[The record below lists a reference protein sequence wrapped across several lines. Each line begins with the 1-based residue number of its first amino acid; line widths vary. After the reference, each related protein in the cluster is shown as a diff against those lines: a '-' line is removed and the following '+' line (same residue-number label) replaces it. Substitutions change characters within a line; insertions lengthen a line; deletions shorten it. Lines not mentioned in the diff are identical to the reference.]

1 MADERKTG
9 RKWSLE
15 EIDELLQD
23 SGMLPRDS
31 DSVVDIEEIAPTPK
45 AAPFNPRPAYNE
57 NIEHRIK
64 TETVERSEG
73 TVEPQVYG
81 NFVSEKYRD
90 RFYNKPVQ
98 NLQKTAEHSIVPP
111 EEQKYERGGFVK
123 KESNFTKTA
132 ELSPVPNLVPDNYTD
147 KKTASGKT
155 IVFDDKKHTKTI
167 ALRSLAVTDGD
178 AHDVELPPE
187 EEHTQL
193 SFEGF
198 NNDDVEIVDE
208 QEVEAELQ
216 RKRRHKVSSFT
227 ITSETI
233 EPENADEVKRYG
245 TDEYR
250 TTDDKFK
257 VAYYLKKKKNTA
269 LAGAIVSMV
278 CALVLMVISLI
289 ACSVSDGGKIFVI
302 ISLLLTAVAVG
313 VNIGT
318 LFEGIKAIKKF
329 NFNRFTGSFFAICSA
344 VLQSLVLLFFDSPFE
359 NGISMFSAVA
369 VASLGLNMIGEYF
382 EMKRISENFGFIMAK
397 EEIYAIT
404 PIEKTEV
411 AFEIGRGLLLDDP
424 SVLSSQKTSFPRRFI
439 EFSRKYYP
447 SDDISKKLIPVG
459 LIGSLILSVIA
470 LVISKDI
477 RNAVTAFSAGVCLS
491 IPYFSCLVDSVAIS
505 KASKK
510 LRKKGAMV
518 AGWEAHRECENANA
532 VAVDAA
538 DIFDAEGGNVYGI
551 HPFYD
556 IGIDEAII
564 YTATLT
570 IASGGPLGNLFKRVI
585 VGETSLLPPVDTLA
599 YEDKLGLSAW
609 IFNRRIL
616 VGSRDLLRNHNVEIP
631 DIALVER
638 HLCEGRYPLYLAID
652 GKAAAAFII
661 SYDVDSSN
669 AKLLKAIEGKSISLL
684 VRADDANITDDMVS
698 RNLRLPLSGVKVIS
712 AVSGDL
718 YKNYKKE
725 TTSSSDALVVHDG
738 KAHSFLYAIKSALAL
753 GSFKQV
759 LSTFQVCAMG
769 VGMALVA
776 VLTFVSGIQSLNCI
790 EMLIL
795 QCFFTGI
802 SVFAVSGSHALK
814 NFERKNKDKS

>member
-23 SGMLPRDS
+23 SGMLPRDG
-31 DSVVDIEEIAPTPK
+31 DSVVDIEDIAPTPK

-73 TVEPQVYG
+73 VAEPQVYG

-132 ELSPVPNLVPDNYTD
+132 ELSPVPNLVPDD
-147 KKTASGKT
+147 KMDAKTASGKT
-155 IVFDDKKHTKTI
+155 IVFDEKKHTRTI

-198 NNDDVEIVDE
+198 NNEEIEIVDE

-227 ITSETI
+227 ITSETAS
-233 EPENADEVKRYG
+233 PESVEEVKRYG

-269 LAGAIVSMV
+269 LAGAIVSMA
-278 CALVLMVISLI
+278 CAFLLMCISLV
-289 ACSVSDGGKIFVI
+289 ARGVEDGGRIFILV
-302 ISLLLTAVAVG
+302 SLLLTAIASAVN
-313 VNIGT
+313 VGT
-318 LFEGIKAIKKF
+318 LFEGIKAINKF
-329 NFNRFTGSFFAICSA
+329 NFNRFTGSFIAVAAA
-344 VLQSLVLLFFDSPFE
+344 VLQSLVLLFFPSPFE
-359 NGISMFSAVA
+359 NGVSLFSAVA
-369 VASLGLNMIGEYF
+369 VAALGLNMIGEYF
-382 EMKRISENFGFIMAK
+382 EMKRISENFGFIMSK
-397 EEIYAIT
+397 EVLYSIT

-439 EFSRKYYP
+439 EYSRKYYP

-459 LIGSLILSVIA
+459 LIGSFVLSVIT
-470 LVISKDI
+470 LIISKDI
-477 RNAVTAFSAGVCLS
+477 RNAVTAFAAGVCLS

-510 LRKKGAMV
+510 LRLKGAMI
-518 AGWEAHRECENANA
+518 AGWQAYKECENANA
-532 VAVDAA
+532 IAIDSA
-538 DIFDAEGGNVYGI
+538 DVFDAEGGNVFGI
-551 HPFYD
+551 HTFYD

-564 YTATLT
+564 YTASLL

-616 VGSRDLLRNHNVEIP
+616 VGSKDLLRNHNVEIP

-638 HLCEGRYPLYLAID
+638 HVCEGRYPLYLAID
-652 GKAAAAFII
+652 GKAAAAFIVA
-661 SYDVDSSN
+661 YDVDSAN
-669 AKLLKAIEGKSISLL
+669 ASLLKSIESNSISLL
-684 VRADDANITDDMVS
+684 VRSDDANITDEMVS
-698 RNLRLPLSGVKVIS
+698 HNLHLPLSGVKVLS
-712 AVSGDL
+712 AVSGDI
-718 YKNYKKE
+718 YNTYKKE
-725 TTSSSDALVVHDG
+725 TTSSSDALMVHDG
-738 KAHSFLYAIKSALAL
+738 KAHSFLYTIKSALSL
-753 GSFKQV
+753 GSFRQV
-759 LSTFQVCAMG
+759 LNTFQVCAMC

-776 VLTFVSGIQSLNCI
+776 VLSFVSGIQSLNCI
-790 EMLIL
+790 EILIL
-795 QCFFTGI
+795 QCFFTVL
-802 SVFAVSGSHALK
+802 SVFTVSGSHAIK
-814 NFERKNKDKS
+814 NLERKKKIKS